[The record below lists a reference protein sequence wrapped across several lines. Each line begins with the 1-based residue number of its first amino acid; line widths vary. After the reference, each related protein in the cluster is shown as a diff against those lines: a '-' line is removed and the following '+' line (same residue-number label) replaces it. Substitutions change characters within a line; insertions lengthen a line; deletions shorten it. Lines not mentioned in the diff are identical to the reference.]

1 MSDRGREN
9 FDINE
14 IDRVGIT
21 DRHKLI
27 IAECIMA
34 WAVFD
39 SQFRA
44 MLTAVEDRDLD
55 AGALDYDR
63 LKISQAWQKL
73 RKSLKA
79 QGAVESVLDVIKNHE
94 KNYWQAVEARNMIA
108 HAGCVG
114 VWAADR
120 DYLIF
125 APFEAE
131 GRGRMVIIRQPLEVI
146 ERSTRWAR
154 AFAELADRILRSRGY

>member
-1 MSDRGREN
+1 MSDRGEEN

-27 IAECIMA
+27 IADCIMA

-73 RKSLKA
+73 QKSLKA
-79 QGAVESVLDVIKNHE
+79 QGAVDSVLDIIKKHE

-114 VWAADR
+114 VWTTDR
-120 DYLIF
+120 DYLVF

-131 GRGRMVIIRQPLEVI
+131 RLGRMVVIRQPLEEI
-146 ERSTRWAR
+146 ERSTNWAR
-154 AFAELADRILRSRGY
+154 AFSGLADRIMRGRGY

>member
-1 MSDRGREN
+1 MSDEAHED
-9 FDINE
+9 FDTNE
-14 IDRVGIT
+14 IDRAGIT

-27 IAECIMA
+27 IADCIMA

-44 MLTAVEDRDLD
+44 MLTAIEDRDLD

-63 LKISQAWQKL
+63 LKIGQAWKKL
-73 RKSLKA
+73 EKSLKA
-79 QGAVESVLDVIKNHE
+79 QGAIESVLKTIKMHE
-94 KNYWQAVEARNMIA
+94 RNYWQAVVARNMIA

-114 VWAADR
+114 IWAVDR
-120 DYLIF
+120 EYLVF

-131 GRGRMVIIRQPLEVI
+131 GPGRMVIIRQPLEAI
-146 ERSTRWAR
+146 ERSTKWAR
-154 AFAELADRILRSRGY
+154 AFAELADRIIRTRGY